1 MQTIAC
7 HSPWLAGR
15 RGLCYAAMRS
25 ARRLSSTRTT
35 AYGEAALPGMH
46 HPDVRFASASS
57 SSFSSAASSS
67 AAEDLGPSYAV
78 PKAAVPTLTVVGSHK
93 RFPVRRVYCVGS
105 NYREHA
111 LEMGGNPDKDP
122 PFFFTKPPD
131 AAVDVSADGAV
142 VPYPPETRDLQH
154 EVEMVVAIGRG
165 GRSISPRDALH
176 HVFAYGVG
184 VDLTRRDMQ
193 RAAKK
198 AGRPW
203 DCSKGFDSSG
213 PVGALTPVTEAGS
226 GAVSA
231 AAAAAAAAASFSSDE
246 GARKIWLE
254 VDGARRQD
262 SLLGEMVWSVP
273 EMIARLSEL
282 FALEAGDIL
291 FTGTPSAVAP
301 LAIGEEVKAGVEGLE
316 PCRFLVGPPLSPT
329 EKITAEPVQ

>member
-1 MQTIAC
+1 MAST
-7 HSPWLAGR
+7 
-15 RGLCYAAMRS
+15 AAAPADS
-25 ARRLSSTRTT
+25 L
-35 AYGEAALPGMH
+35 H
-46 HPDVRFASASS
+46 HQF
-57 SSFSSAASSS
+57 
-67 AAEDLGPSYAV
+67 AV
-78 PKAAVPTLTVVGSHK
+78 PKVDTPTLAVVGSDK

-131 AAVDVSADGAV
+131 AAVDVSAGGAV
-142 VPYPPETRDLQH
+142 VHFPPETQDLQH

-165 GRSISPRDALH
+165 GRGISPRDALE

-193 RAAKK
+193 RTAKK

-213 PVGALTPVTEAGS
+213 PIGALTPVAVVAEG
-226 GAVSA
+226 GPVSA
-231 AAAAAAAAASFSSDE
+231 SAGLLDDE

-254 VDGARRQD
+254 VDGVKRQD
-262 SLLGEMVWSVP
+262 SVLGEMVWSVP

-282 FALEAGDIL
+282 FTLEAGDIL
-291 FTGTPSAVAP
+291 FTGTPSGVAP
-301 LAIGEEVKAGVEGLE
+301 LVIGENVEARIEGLE
-316 PCRFLVGPPLSPT
+316 PCRFRVGPLLPPSY
-329 EKITAEPVQ
+329 E